1 MKIGIL
7 TQALR
12 VNYGCLMQNYALQQT
27 LKKMGHEPI
36 TVDFSFRYKYD
47 NYFRQLLGWVNR
59 MRLYYLNNV
68 NISPCFELRPN
79 ENLQFYIAKHT
90 REWVRKNINTTRDIL
105 YFEEL
110 EDIDREND
118 FDAYVVGSDQ
128 VFIPYYAS
136 WFMGKFIHRKGVKMY
151 AYAASF

>member
-110 EDIDREND
+110 EDID
-118 FDAYVVGSDQ
+118 
-128 VFIPYYAS
+128 
-136 WFMGKFIHRKGVKMY
+136 MGV
-151 AYAASF
+151 S